1 MAWTELFTTD
11 IGLLSI
17 FTIGFI
23 LVMAVYIIYFVKNH
37 MSDDAKFGSGN
48 SQVPRAH

>member
-1 MAWTELFTTD
+1 MAWKELFTTD

-23 LVMAVYIIYFVKNH
+23 LVMAIYLIRFAVRH
-37 MSDDAKFGSGN
+37 MREEERKTIH
-48 SQVPRAH
+48 Q